1 MSTRLPTFP
10 PPEGAAVGT
19 RRVEAAD
26 GYSYVGVLRRGRDI
40 LAECGHEHTNRG
52 VSTKTGGRSAADCM
66 RDVLHGAWL
75 PAAATAHADG
85 YRNGW
90 LSLTGNAGF
99 ITPRDVIDRAKAAC
113 AERADAYLA
122 LVDTVRGLL
131 ISDPGAPIRLT
142 SRPTPAAEPQPVG
155 DMPDWMC

>member
-1 MSTRLPTFP
+1 MTRFPTFP
-10 PPEGAAVGT
+10 PPDGAVVGT
-19 RRVEAAD
+19 RRVESAA
-26 GYSYVGVLRRGRDI
+26 GFTYVGVLRRGRDI
-40 LAECGHEHTNRG
+40 LAECGHEHANRS
-52 VSTKTGGRSAADCM
+52 VSTKTNGRSAADCM

-85 YRNGW
+85 FRNGW
-90 LSLTGNAGF
+90 LSLTRSTGF
-99 ITPRDVIDRAKAAC
+99 VTPKDVIDRAKTSC

-131 ISDPGAPIRLT
+131 VSDPGAPIRLT
-142 SRPTPAAEPQPVG
+142 PRPAAAPEPVG